1 MKLRQSY
8 VQDRCL
14 QLVQYGKM
22 CGGLTMWQMYV
33 ISFAFGQCKHVNST
47 MTMVQV
53 AIYSTATIFYFALYL
68 HCISLVMALHVQ
80 LQFKRGY
87 EIPRPYVNT

>member
-1 MKLRQSY
+1 MANVCDFFCIWSMQ
-8 VQDRCL
+8 
-14 QLVQYGKM
+14 
-22 CGGLTMWQMYV
+22 
-33 ISFAFGQCKHVNST
+33 ACKFNNVL
-47 MTMVQV
+47 TMVQV

-68 HCISLVMALHVQ
+68 HCISLVIALHVQ

>member
-1 MKLRQSY
+1 MKLRQSC

-14 QLVQYGKM
+14 RVVQDEWWPYNVANVCDFFCIWSM
-22 CGGLTMWQMYV
+22 RACEFNNVLT
-33 ISFAFGQCKHVNST
+33 T
-47 MTMVQV
+47 VQV

-68 HCISLVMALHVQ
+68 HCISLVIALHVQ

>member
-1 MKLRQSY
+1 M
-8 VQDRCL
+8 VANVCDF
-14 QLVQYGKM
+14 
-22 CGGLTMWQMYV
+22 
-33 ISFAFGQCKHVNST
+33 SFAVGQCKHANST

-68 HCISLVMALHVQ
+68 HCISLVIALHVQ

-87 EIPRPYVNT
+87 EIPRLYVNT